1 MNQLNLFKQVGQPQ
15 RAPQQSQRSQ
25 RPQQSQQPQHGTP
38 QLSSPWQQVQP
49 NFIDDIRQAVRN
61 KSYGLNK

>member
-1 MNQLNLFKQVGQPQ
+1 MNQLNLFNQVGQPQ
-15 RAPQQSQRSQ
+15 RAPQQSQR
-25 RPQQSQQPQHGTP
+25 PQQPQP
-38 QLSSPWQQVQP
+38 QQVQR